1 VLFKHARRVGVECK
15 RMDAP
20 TLTPSMRIALE
31 DLKLDRLVV
40 VYPGERRYRLADRVD
55 VLPLTD
61 LVAGD
66 ENSNNIF
73 KKRRR

>member
-1 VLFKHARRVGVECK
+1 
-15 RMDAP
+15 MDAP

-31 DLKLDRLVV
+31 DLKLDRLGV